1 MSTEIEYS
9 KLSSRVLF
17 FKFPN
22 TAGGGS
28 TMDGCHNDILAPLIL
43 AVMVAN
49 GHPLTLDEIVDELT
63 AVINSQTELAVAPEN
78 IGDGK
83 HGHKSFNPRRKC

>member
-1 MSTEIEYS
+1 
-9 KLSSRVLF
+9 
-17 FKFPN
+17 
-22 TAGGGS
+22 
-28 TMDGCHNDILAPLIL
+28 MDGCHNDILAPLIL

-63 AVINSQTELAVAPEN
+63 AVINSQTELAIAHEN

-83 HGHKSFNPRRKC
+83 HGHKSYKPRRRH

>member
-1 MSTEIEYS
+1 
-9 KLSSRVLF
+9 
-17 FKFPN
+17 
-22 TAGGGS
+22 
-28 TMDGCHNDILAPLIL
+28 MDGCHNDILAPLIL

-63 AVINSQTELAVAPEN
+63 AVINSQTELAIAHEN

-83 HGHKSFNPRRKC
+83 HGHNSYKPKRRH